1 MHDSYSFSQA
11 EKDGLYKAIFSR
23 RDVRSHFI
31 KKKIPYNLISKI
43 LNAAHHAPS
52 VGYSQ
57 PWNFILIKDEEIRN
71 QIKNAFISAREGSI
85 SMLNSDTYRQEK
97 YQKLKLEGIIE
108 SDINI
113 CITYD
118 VTRFGP
124 FVIGRTSIPETGEYS
139 VCCAVQNLWLA
150 ARAEG
155 IGVGWVS
162 IITIDDLRKILS
174 IPCHIKPIA
183 YLCIGYVSNFSDVPD
198 LEKSGWLKRMNL
210 SNVIYYEQW
219 GKAESE
225 TWSGLKELINSVN
238 TKNTI

>member
-162 IITIDDLRKILS
+162 IITNDDLRKILS

>member
-31 KKKIPYNLISKI
+31 KKKIPYNIISKI

-85 SMLNSDTYRQEK
+85 SMLNSDTDRQEK

-162 IITIDDLRKILS
+162 IITVDDLRKILS

-183 YLCIGYVSNFSDVPD
+183 YLCIGYVSTFSDVPD

-219 GKAESE
+219 GKAESQ